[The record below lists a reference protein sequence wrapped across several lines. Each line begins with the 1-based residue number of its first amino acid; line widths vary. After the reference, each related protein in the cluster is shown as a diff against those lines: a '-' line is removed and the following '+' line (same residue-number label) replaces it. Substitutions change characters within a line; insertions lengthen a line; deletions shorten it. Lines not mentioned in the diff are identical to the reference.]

1 MLYINQRDYP
11 NMPYPNN
18 AENNYQPPEKQNI
31 AATGCGLCSACMVV
45 DHLTTQR
52 LGLEEC
58 VALSVEHKANVRFG
72 TRMIILGPVVAEKF
86 GLKFSHTSNKEE
98 MLACLQRGGRVIVNV
113 ANRPDGSRG
122 LFCRTG
128 HYMVLVSA
136 EGERICFMDPYYGPE
151 YNEGELKEKVD
162 SSCVPFLYCDADL
175 LEYETEN
182 REIKYYLFERK

>member
-11 NMPYPNN
+11 HIPYPHN
-18 AENNYQPPEKQNI
+18 AEKNYQPPEGQNI
-31 AATGCGLCSACMVV
+31 AKAGCGLCSACMVV
-45 DHLTTQR
+45 DQLTTQK

-58 VALSVEHKANVRFG
+58 IELSVANKANTRPG
-72 TRMIILGPVVAEKF
+72 TRMIILGPVIAEKF
-86 GLKFSHTSNKEE
+86 GLKFSHTSDKEE
-98 MLACLQRGGRVIVNV
+98 MLSCLRRGGRVIVNV

-162 SSCVPFLYCDADL
+162 SSRVPFLYCDADL